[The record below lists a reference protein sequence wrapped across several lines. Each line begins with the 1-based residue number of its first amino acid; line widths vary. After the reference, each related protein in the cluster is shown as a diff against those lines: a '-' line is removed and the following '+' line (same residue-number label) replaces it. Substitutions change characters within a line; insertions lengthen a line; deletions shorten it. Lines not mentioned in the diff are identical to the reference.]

1 MNLLKKTKFE
11 IKKKIIVR
19 NLNELKNMKEQSN
32 SDALKWLGFNLTK
45 KRAILLRVLSSIFS
59 ASIPLILID
68 SLWVLKYNNT
78 TVFLDDKLIYFYI
91 SLLILSNFI
100 ASIIVLWICIYT
112 FKKTRIFMKLL
123 KLQ

>member
-1 MNLLKKTKFE
+1 M
-11 IKKKIIVR
+11 R
-19 NLNELKNMKEQSN
+19 NLNELKSMKEESN

-45 KRAILLRVLSSIFS
+45 KRAILLRILSGIFS

-100 ASIIVLWICIYT
+100 ASFIVLWICFYT
-112 FKKTRIFMKLL
+112 FKKTRIFIKLL